1 MALGGEET
9 MKWLHIIPVWLALI
23 GASAEAVQ
31 PEEDAARV
39 QQDVRALI
47 HALYNA
53 DVDTVVRYTH
63 PTIIAMQGGVQGTRR
78 AVQDVV
84 LKLKSAGM
92 RVESLTFP
100 KPPEFLEGGG
110 RRFAVV
116 PTLSIISANAQRFE
130 SLNFQLGILEPGS
143 TEWTYVEGSRITRQN
158 VQSLFPGFPATYEF
172 PPFYRKKL

>member
-9 MKWLHIIPVWLALI
+9 MNWFHIIPVWLALI
-23 GASAEAVQ
+23 AASAEAVQ
-31 PEEDAARV
+31 PEKDAARV
-39 QQDVRALI
+39 QQDVRTLI

-78 AVQDVV
+78 AVQNVV

-100 KPPEFLEGGG
+100 KPPEFLEGAG

-116 PTLSIISANAQRFE
+116 PTLSIISANAERFE